1 MLLMTEASAFAM
13 TFMEPEEIM
22 QATFDDGNRCVRGE
36 TFMRVTDLDGTK
48 LVFIVHDEKSWRTN
62 YVTLESADGKAVYCK
77 FPAGRR
83 VSVQEIYTEDSERVF
98 WLAEAWTVLSNEFSR
113 SFCLIGRYGDTYV
126 PYVTLDDLRAAG
138 LVGHEVRWTVEDDEI
153 VVQGWERTW
162 DEELVSNGVKYV
174 QTDEVTLFWDE
185 EAQWIGIRREVGTP
199 FVDVEDT
206 WFYTDKDGATYY
218 LRGTCMGRA
227 WIGGR
232 VFKVDPDG
240 KTICLLYRYADYP
253 QCPYSI
259 YNGDNFVHP
268 GSKIEGGLLYEN
280 REVNPSAL
288 ALYEGFLHDE
298 MAEAVA
304 NRRANERR
312 HREAS
317 ASPPP
322 QFCGSDGEFDYYVL
336 SVHKPDEPG
345 VYYVDVRRSDDIKYR
360 YVFSYNSPFKAY
372 SYTYSYLY
380 YPGSR
385 KGILDSGLTSENKLA
400 NDILYVALHWGK

>member
-1 MLLMTEASAFAM
+1 MIRRIFSSCAAVAVLLMADTSAFAM
-13 TFMEPEEIM
+13 KFVEPEEVKNVS
-22 QATFDDGNRCVRGE
+22 FNPENRGIRGE
-36 TFMRVTDLDGTK
+36 KRVEVTDLDGTE
-48 LVFIVHDEKSWRTN
+48 LVFVIHDERSLESN
-62 YVTLESADGKAVYCK
+62 HVTLESADDKTVYCT
-77 FPAGRR
+77 FPAGTWRD
-83 VSVQEIYTEDSERVF
+83 VTEITAEDPARNF
-98 WLAEAWTVLSNEFSR
+98 WLAETRTGAGSR

-138 LVGHEVRWTVEDDEI
+138 LVGHEVWWTVEDGEI
-153 VVQGWERTW
+153 VVQGLECNRSEEQERTG
-162 DEELVSNGVKYV
+162 ETYSLV
-174 QTDEVTLFWDE
+174 DEVTLFWDE
-185 EAQWIGIRREVGTP
+185 EAQWIGIRREAGTP

-232 VFKVDPDG
+232 VFKVNPDG

-288 ALYEGFLHDE
+288 VLYEGFLHDE

-312 HREAS
+312 HRENM
-317 ASPPP
+317 
-322 QFCGSDGEFDYYVL
+322 
-336 SVHKPDEPG
+336 
-345 VYYVDVRRSDDIKYR
+345 R
-360 YVFSYNSPFKAY
+360 
-372 SYTYSYLY
+372 
-380 YPGSR
+380 
-385 KGILDSGLTSENKLA
+385 
-400 NDILYVALHWGK
+400 